1 MLRQGTQSAFKESLC
16 SLPPCQAVGHVMMI
30 PSSRFEEALVLA
42 VRLHA
47 DQTRKGKNVPYIA
60 HLLGVV
66 SLVLEHGGN
75 EDEAIAA
82 LLHDAI
88 EDQGHSIILEDIRQR
103 FGETVATIVD
113 GCTDATTFPKPPWRA
128 RKEAYIAHLEAA
140 SASEHLVSTADKLH
154 NARSILFDYRADGEA
169 VWDRFAGGKQG
180 TLWYYRTLLETLRV
194 SRPTPLV
201 DELDRVVVE
210 IEKLAEVGHES

>member
-1 MLRQGTQSAFKESLC
+1 
-16 SLPPCQAVGHVMMI
+16 MI

-47 DQTRKGKNVPYIA
+47 DQNRKGKNVPYIA

-88 EDQGHSIILEDIRQR
+88 EDQGHSIVLEDIRQR

-113 GCTDATTFPKPPWRA
+113 GCTDATTFPKPPWRG
-128 RKEAYIAHLEAA
+128 RKEAYVVHLGEA
-140 SASEHLVSTADKLH
+140 SASERLVATADKLH
-154 NARSILFDYRADGEA
+154 NARAILSDYRAHGEA
-169 VWDRFAGGKQG
+169 VWDRFSGGRQG
-180 TLWYYRTLLETLRV
+180 TLWYYRTLVETLRAFR
-194 SRPTPLV
+194 STLLV

-210 IEKLAEVGHES
+210 IEKLAEVG

>member
-1 MLRQGTQSAFKESLC
+1 MT
-16 SLPPCQAVGHVMMI
+16 I

-42 VRLHA
+42 ARLHA
-47 DQTRKGKNVPYIA
+47 GQTRKGKNVPYIA

-66 SLVLEHGGN
+66 SLVLENGGS

-113 GCTDATTFPKPPWRA
+113 GCTDATTFPKPPWRG
-128 RKEAYIAHLEAA
+128 RKEANIAHLEAA

-154 NARSILFDYRADGEA
+154 NARSILSDYRAHGEA
-169 VWDRFAGGKQG
+169 VWDRFSGGKQG
-180 TLWYYRTLLETLRV
+180 TLWYYRTLVETLRA
-194 SRPTPLV
+194 SHPMPLV

-210 IEKLAEVGHES
+210 IEKLAEVEYES